1 LSSGGS
7 ATRGEKRDG
16 VSALRKAGVWLGLI
30 EDDDERGYGY
40 DDRGYDDDYGDDD
53 ADPSAVVRARV
64 ADRLAEARA
73 ERDAARVA
81 TDRAGRAE
89 RADRVERAEQG
100 AYLRDTEPTTVRPM
114 PRTGTTSASAAVT
127 YPTRDNLALAPEQTE
142 PETVPA
148 QRIAPPATAEDRR
161 YQITTLHPTT
171 YNEARAIGE
180 HFRDGVP
187 VIMNLTDMAEPDA
200 KRLVDFAAG
209 LAFGLRGTMERVTNR
224 VFLLSPANIQVTA
237 EDKAKIAEGGFF
249 RS

>member
-1 LSSGGS
+1 
-7 ATRGEKRDG
+7 

-30 EDDDERGYGY
+30 EDDEDRGYGY
-40 DDRGYDDDYGDDD
+40 DDRGYDDEYGDDD

-64 ADRLAEARA
+64 ADRLAGARA

-81 TDRAGRAE
+81 TDRGERADRAE
-89 RADRVERAEQG
+89 RADHAV
-100 AYLRDTEPTTVRPM
+100 YMRDTEPTTVRPIARSG
-114 PRTGTTSASAAVT
+114 PASASAAVT
-127 YPTRDNLALAPEQTE
+127 YPTHDNLALAPERDVHRQIE

-148 QRIAPPATAEDRR
+148 QRTAPPVTADDRR